1 MEDEF
6 DTEDIMNKNFKSGF
20 VAIIGNP
27 SVGKSTLIN
36 SIIGEKIA
44 ITSNK
49 PQTTRNAIKGIL
61 TGEDYQIV
69 FLDTPGVNKT
79 RTRLGKLM
87 DKSINDSIAGTDVVI
102 AMVDLTRRINTDLFL
117 GKLSK
122 VKCPVILVL
131 NKIDKVKDKQEI
143 LNVISEYNSLYKFDE
158 IIPVSA
164 TKKDDVKKVLDAV
177 IKRLPYGPQYYPE
190 DMITDSPE
198 RVMVAEIVR
207 EKALDLLS
215 DEIPHGIA
223 VEVEKMKKRLN
234 QEIVDINVTIYCEKE
249 SHKPIIIGRG
259 GKMLREIGSR
269 ARVDI
274 ERFLETK
281 VFLEVWVKVRED
293 WRDSDAELRRLHFM
307 E

>member
-1 MEDEF
+1 MEE
-6 DTEDIMNKNFKSGF
+6 IMNKNFRSGF

-36 SIIGEKIA
+36 SLIGEKIA

-61 TGEDYQIV
+61 TSEDYQIV

-87 DKSINDSIAGTDVVI
+87 DKSINESIAGTDVVI

-117 GKLSK
+117 GKLKK
-122 VKCPVILVL
+122 VKCPVILLL
-131 NKIDKVKDKQEI
+131 NKIDKIKDKQEI
-143 LNVISEYNSLYKFDE
+143 LNVISEYNSMYNFDE

-164 TKKDDVKKVLDAV
+164 RKKEDVEKVLNAV
-177 IKRLPYGPQYYPE
+177 VKRLPYGPQYYPE

-223 VEVEKMKKRLN
+223 VDIEKMKKRVN

-269 ARVDI
+269 ARIDI

-293 WRDSDAELRRLHFM
+293 WRNNENELRRLHFTTD
-307 E
+307 EK

>member
-1 MEDEF
+1 
-6 DTEDIMNKNFKSGF
+6 MNKNFKSGF

-36 SIIGEKIA
+36 AIIGEKIA

-61 TGEDYQIV
+61 TNEDYQIV
-69 FLDTPGVNKT
+69 FLDTPGVNKS
-79 RTRLGKLM
+79 RSKLGKLM
-87 DKSINDSIAGTDVVI
+87 DKSINESIAGTDVVV
-102 AMVDLTRRINTDLFL
+102 AMVDLSRRINTDLFL
-117 GKLSK
+117 GKLKK

-131 NKIDKVKDKQEI
+131 NKTDKVKDKQEI
-143 LNVISEYNSLYKFDE
+143 LKVISEYNSLYNFDE

-164 TKKDDVKKVLDAV
+164 RKKEDVKKVIDAV
-177 IKRLPYGPQYYPE
+177 VRRLPYGPQYYPE

-215 DEIPHGIA
+215 EEIPHGIA
-223 VEVEKMKKRLN
+223 IDVEKMKKRVN

-259 GKMLREIGSR
+259 GKMLKEIGSR
-269 ARVDI
+269 ARSDI

-293 WRDSDAELRRLHFM
+293 WRNNENELRRLNFM

>member
-1 MEDEF
+1 MEDEI

-117 GKLSK
+117 GKLNK

-131 NKIDKVKDKQEI
+131 NKIDKIKDKQEI
-143 LNVISEYNSLYKFDE
+143 LNGIMLYISLMKLYLFR
-158 IIPVSA
+158 
-164 TKKDDVKKVLDAV
+164 LL
-177 IKRLPYGPQYYPE
+177 KR
-190 DMITDSPE
+190 
-198 RVMVAEIVR
+198 
-207 EKALDLLS
+207 
-215 DEIPHGIA
+215 
-223 VEVEKMKKRLN
+223 
-234 QEIVDINVTIYCEKE
+234 
-249 SHKPIIIGRG
+249 
-259 GKMLREIGSR
+259 KMLR
-269 ARVDI
+269 
-274 ERFLETK
+274 RF
-281 VFLEVWVKVRED
+281 
-293 WRDSDAELRRLHFM
+293 
-307 E
+307 

>member
-1 MEDEF
+1 
-6 DTEDIMNKNFKSGF
+6 MNEKFKSGF

-61 TGEDYQIV
+61 TNDDYQII

-79 RTRLGKLM
+79 KTKLAKAM
-87 DKSINDSIAGTDVVI
+87 DKSINESISGTDVVI
-102 AMVDLTRRINTDLFL
+102 AMVDLTRRSNTDLFL
-117 GKLSK
+117 GKLNK
-122 VKCPVILVL
+122 VKCPVILLL
-131 NKIDKVKDKQEI
+131 NKVDAIKDKQDI
-143 LNVISEYNSLYKFDE
+143 LKIISEYNELYRFDE

-164 TKKDDVKKVLDAV
+164 YKKDDVNKVIEAV
-177 IKRLPYGPQYYPE
+177 VRRLPYGPQYYPE

-198 RVMVAEIVR
+198 RVMVAEIIR

-215 DEIPHGIA
+215 EEIPHGIA
-223 VEVEKMKKRLN
+223 VDVEKMKKRVN
-234 QEIVDINVTIYCEKE
+234 KEIIDIDATIYCERE
-249 SHKPIIIGRG
+249 THKPIIIGKG
-259 GKMLREIGSR
+259 GKMLKEIGTR
-269 ARVDI
+269 ARNDI
-274 ERFLETK
+274 ERFLDTK
-281 VFLEVWVKVRED
+281 VFLEVWVKVRKD
-293 WRDSDAELRRLHFM
+293 WRDNETELRRLHFL

>member
-1 MEDEF
+1 
-6 DTEDIMNKNFKSGF
+6 MNKNFKSGF

-117 GKLSK
+117 GKLNK

-131 NKIDKVKDKQEI
+131 NKIDKIKDKQEI
-143 LNVISEYNSLYKFDE
+143 LNVISEYNALYKFDE

-164 TKKDDVKKVLDAV
+164 TKKEDVKKVLDAV

-293 WRDSDAELRRLHFM
+293 WRDSEAELRNLHFM

>member
-1 MEDEF
+1 MS
-6 DTEDIMNKNFKSGF
+6 NNFKSGF

-36 SIIGEKIA
+36 KIVGEKIA

-49 PQTTRNAIKGIL
+49 PQTTRNAIKGIV
-61 TGEDYQIV
+61 TGENYQIV

-117 GKLSK
+117 GKLNK

-131 NKIDKVKDKQEI
+131 NKTDKVKDKQE
-143 LNVISEYNSLYKFDE
+143 LLGVISEYNSLYNFDE
-158 IIPVSA
+158 IIPISA
-164 TKKDDVKKVLDAV
+164 RNEEDVKKVLDAV
-177 IKRLPYGPQYYPE
+177 IKRLPYGPQFYPE

-223 VEVEKMKKRLN
+223 VDVEKMKKRVN
-234 QEIVDINVTIYCEKE
+234 QEIVDISVTIYCEKE
-249 SHKPIIIGRG
+249 SHKPIIIGHG
-259 GKMLREIGSR
+259 GKMLKEIGSR
-269 ARVDI
+269 ARTDI

-293 WRDSDAELRRLHFM
+293 WRDNESELRKLHFM

>member
-1 MEDEF
+1 MEDEIY
-6 DTEDIMNKNFKSGF
+6 TEDIMNKNFKSGF

-49 PQTTRNAIKGIL
+49 PQTTRNAIKCIL

-117 GKLSK
+117 GKLNK

-131 NKIDKVKDKQEI
+131 NKIDKIKDKQEI

-164 TKKDDVKKVLDAV
+164 TKKEDVKKVLEAV

-198 RVMVAEIVR
+198 RVMVSEIVR

-234 QEIVDINVTIYCEKE
+234 QEIIDINVTIYCEKE

>member
-1 MEDEF
+1 MEDEI

-117 GKLSK
+117 GKLNK

-131 NKIDKVKDKQEI
+131 NKIDKIKDKQEI
-143 LNVISEYNSLYKFDE
+143 LNVISEYNALYKFDE

-164 TKKDDVKKVLDAV
+164 TKKEDVKKVLDAV

-293 WRDSDAELRRLHFM
+293 WRDSEAELRNLHFM